1 MFCQKKSRVFSSNK
15 KNTKGQACLYYSF
28 KTLAKVTLWHPTYH
42 LHLDFSSQKEK
53 IRELKYKKPL
63 VPPHK
68 NTSF

>member
-1 MFCQKKSRVFSSNK
+1 MFCQKNLGCSVLTK
-15 KNTKGQACLYYSF
+15 KNTKGQVCLYYSF